1 MQTFEAINSDPS
13 ALLVSAPK
21 SSKGGLK
28 IGSIHWN
35 KKLVRV
41 KLAQNLSSV
50 STPFAPSVFGGGDA
64 DRKGILFN
72 IPNETYEQLYEFES
86 NCLKALKEHVPN
98 IFEIWRTAITPE
110 DKYSATLKAKINTR
124 GDNKVTYYNSEY
136 EVVEEPA
143 SWRKLPV
150 NASIIIKGCYV
161 QRGQAGFL
169 IDVTHLQYGDAPDAQ
184 PQVCPFL

>member
-1 MQTFEAINSDPS
+1 MLAFEAINADPS

-21 SSKGGLK
+21 SSKGGLN
-28 IGSIHWN
+28 IASIHWSN
-35 KKLVRV
+35 RLVRV
-41 KLAQNLSSV
+41 KLAPHLSSV
-50 STPFAPSVFGGGDA
+50 STPFAPRVLGGGEA

-72 IPNETYEQLYEFES
+72 ISNETYEQLYEFES

-110 DKYSATLKAKINTR
+110 DKYSAILKAKINTR
-124 GDNKVTYYNSEY
+124 GDNKVTYYNSEC

-143 SWRKLPV
+143 SWRNLPV
-150 NASIIIKGCYV
+150 NASIMIRGCYV

-169 IDVTHLQYGDAPDAQ
+169 LDVTHLQYGNAPDAQ